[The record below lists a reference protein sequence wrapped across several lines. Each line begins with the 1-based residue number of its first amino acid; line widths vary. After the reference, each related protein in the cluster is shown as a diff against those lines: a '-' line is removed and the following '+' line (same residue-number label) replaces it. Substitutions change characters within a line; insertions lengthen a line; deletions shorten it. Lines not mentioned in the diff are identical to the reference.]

1 MHANY
6 HTDKERKMQ
15 LVDKYYNHDANIASL
30 ECTTGCSG
38 ELKSIQELEGKHK
51 HAVNDGIIGSKNWKE
66 GAPAAYSSQCTPMKD
81 WSGKI
86 TDLGRSLHAI
96 SKARMSPSNDG
107 ASAQI
112 DAILS
117 RKGDIFKSDDS
128 SAIVVSANDDNADN
142 LKIFL
147 ERGAKKLKVDK
158 RVIVVTNSRK
168 AANIARTAS
177 SGISILESSSYDA
190 TILKWNAMKRLLENG
205 VHTIAIDPETVLVHD
220 PSSYFYRDADVEAMS
235 DGWDDMTAYGYD
247 HVVDDPHMDWSRYC
261 HGGRAASR
269 DDGFVRFEATEESLA
284 LVTRV
289 ARILLGIE
297 SSPSMDIAIRAHEAF
312 NEALDLPAHGDY
324 VGPGVIKR
332 TLNYLCF
339 ANSKMIYRFVKKDAK
354 AKKFIPV
361 AIRMSYHLRLKET
374 AQRMIDT
381 YSYYEEMKENTFVG
395 ASAKTISNFERWTH
409 GEGFGEVAADSKI
422 MCKLRMVSPT
432 ESIENYSEKT
442 RVASILSKLS
452 ENEPFSWGGVPGL
465 RFLEHGDL
473 VTPWGKGTWGF
484 IDKGKGQLDNVSVF
498 AEFAGVKHLL
508 TFENIGEN
516 NALHDAVFVS
526 ERCTDGDQVIGR
538 VVAQS

>member
-1 MHANY
+1 MNPYCFLNSKVMFRIVRHKKELDKHRHRPVAMHANY

-96 SKARMSPSNDG
+96 SKARTFPSNDG

-177 SGISILESSSYDA
+177 SEISVLESSSYDA

-297 SSPSMDIAIRAHEAF
+297 SSSSMDIAIRAHEAF

-324 VGPGVIKR
+324 VGPVLSKGRSIIYA
-332 TLNYLCF
+332 LQ
-339 ANSKMIYRFVKKDAK
+339 NSKMIYRFVKKDAK

-374 AQRMIDT
+374 AQRMVDT
-381 YSYYEEMKENTFVG
+381 YSYYEEMKEKYLRRCKCEDDFP
-395 ASAKTISNFERWTH
+395 NFRRWTH
-409 GEGFGEVAADSKI
+409 GEGFGES
-422 MCKLRMVSPT
+422 CR
-432 ESIENYSEKT
+432 
-442 RVASILSKLS
+442 
-452 ENEPFSWGGVPGL
+452 
-465 RFLEHGDL
+465 RF
-473 VTPWGKGTWGF
+473 
-484 IDKGKGQLDNVSVF
+484 
-498 AEFAGVKHLL
+498 
-508 TFENIGEN
+508 
-516 NALHDAVFVS
+516 
-526 ERCTDGDQVIGR
+526 
-538 VVAQS
+538 